1 MAVERVIEKEEEE
14 MIIEDVII
22 GIGNFANTL
31 ISIITGSLPPA
42 AVEGLTFLFL
52 LGIVIRVINVGPKI
66 PGKIAER
73 IRKREDDEDEWEYI
87 RVRRRR

>member
-1 MAVERVIEKEEEE
+1 

-42 AVEGLTFLFL
+42 AVEGIIALFAISL
-52 LGIVIRVINVGPKI
+52 ICRIFQGGVRVPKLR
-66 PGKIAER
+66 K
-73 IRKREDDEDEWEYI
+73 KREDDDEGEWEYI
-87 RVRRRR
+87 RVTRRK